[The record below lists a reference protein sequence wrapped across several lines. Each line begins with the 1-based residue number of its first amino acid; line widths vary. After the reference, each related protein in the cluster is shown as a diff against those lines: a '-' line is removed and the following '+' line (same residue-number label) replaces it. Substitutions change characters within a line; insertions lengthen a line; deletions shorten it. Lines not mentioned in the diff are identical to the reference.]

1 MLNLLRN
8 PKDPGENIFNER
20 GIPVPASRVERFLQD
35 GPIRAI
41 LILESGE
48 SFVGAL
54 DNISY
59 SGVADFQDGSGES
72 AWMIDLFYLSGSSLD
87 ADSLEFSQFESHQAE
102 ALIVFNRYLNIEDVP
117 EDVLLIFNENG
128 TKMGIAV
135 NLVEIMRRRLE
146 AAESVLSLIDIQ
158 VFLRKSV
165 TLKQI

>member
-1 MLNLLRN
+1 
-8 PKDPGENIFNER
+8 
-20 GIPVPASRVERFLQD
+20 
-35 GPIRAI
+35 
-41 LILESGE
+41 
-48 SFVGAL
+48 
-54 DNISY
+54 
-59 SGVADFQDGSGES
+59 
-72 AWMIDLFYLSGSSLD
+72 MIDLFYLSGSSLD